1 MLVGL
6 LFLTATVTFAI
17 GSSLIRSYFSS
28 ATASGGT
35 LVIGV
40 LLLGCSALADVA
52 IGFAMRRVLMPH
64 APLRAQAYFVL
75 RLAEC
80 LVVVAVGA
88 YFLASRDNWNAYAL
102 AVYVPSGMAGLVLS
116 SALLTSRL
124 VPRGLSLL
132 GVVGYAA
139 LLLGVVCDL
148 IGIADLTTSA
158 GYAFLV
164 PGGLFEL
171 VLPVRLILRGFDR
184 V

>member
-1 MLVGL
+1 VGL

-28 ATASGGT
+28 ATSSGGT

-40 LLLGCSALADVA
+40 LMLGCSALADVA

-64 APLRAQAYFVL
+64 APLRSQAYFVL

-80 LVVVAVGA
+80 LVV
-88 YFLASRDNWNAYAL
+88 
-102 AVYVPSGMAGLVLS
+102 
-116 SALLTSRL
+116 ALLTSRL

-132 GVVGYAA
+132 GIVGYAA